1 MGSEKRKTSKI
12 VLLRLS
18 DDELLKVESRA
29 GGDPLSAYVKARV
42 FGSAESAGGD
52 VVGDSDKSEK
62 RDNNIPVRVTPEQHH
77 EITIRA
83 QDADLSLS
91 NFVRHKV
98 MGYRIAG
105 KKWEALSTE
114 LMRSKGLAKLVHIE
128 SKGGYEEVTGEIV
141 NVISKLVMS
150 ISQRKNDLPDSDDYS
165 DIVEL
170 RTLGIGVKSSHDSA
184 GGDRNQKTYQCLLNV
199 LDHVR
204 DLRGKVME

>member
-18 DDELLKVESRA
+18 DDELLKVENRA
-29 GGDPLSAYVKARV
+29 GGDPLSGYIKERV
-42 FGSAESAGGD
+42 FGSAGSASGN

-62 RDNNIPVRVTPEQHH
+62 RDNNIPIRVTPEQHH

-128 SKGGYEEVTGEIV
+128 SKGSYEEVTGEIV
-141 NVISKLVMS
+141 NVISKLVMA
-150 ISQRKNDLPDSDDYS
+150 ISQRKNYLPESDDYS
-165 DIVEL
+165 EIVEL
-170 RTLGIGVKSSHDSA
+170 RTLGAYVKSSHDSA
-184 GGDRNQKTYQCLLNV
+184 GGNRNQETYQCLINL
-199 LDHVR
+199 LSH
-204 DLRGKVME
+204 LRKLRNQVMA